1 MLYTGVTSDLKGRLE
16 SHRTKKYPN
25 AFTARYNADKL
36 VWFQEFDSII
46 DARTREKQ
54 LKAGNRAR
62 KIKLIEEINSECL
75 PDCLSSNRMMPFGRS
90 GGERLIRN
98 IVKCREGETAS
109 ALSLNKLF
117 SKAYP
122 TALLSLVASPRGIL
136 HLIIFSAHTSLHK
149 TNFVVRL
156 CEGGTTEANNICSTS
171 LRGSFY
177 AEGKRRQK
185 NDRGSLKQLST

>member
-1 MLYTGVTSDLKGRLE
+1 ME
-16 SHRTKKYPN
+16 SHKSKKYPN

-46 DARTREKQ
+46 DARAREKQ

-62 KIKLIEEINSECL
+62 KIKLIEEINPECL

-90 GGERLIRN
+90 GGERFIRN

-122 TALLSLVASPRGIL
+122 TALLRRVASPRGIL
-136 HLIIFSAHTSLHK
+136 HLIKFGIRNSCTKQKSWHDFAREERPKQTTL
-149 TNFVVRL
+149 VVRV
-156 CEGGTTEANNICSTS
+156 CEGVFMPKRN
-171 LRGSFY
+171 
-177 AEGKRRQK
+177 EGKKTSEAASRILALR
-185 NDRGSLKQLST
+185 